1 MQFYSSNEEAFFE
14 TSNILSDLNIKVGL
28 SPSKTIFFIC
38 FNDGT
43 SKMMKNVFYF
53 ILKALFILKIFKLLS
68 CVFRQVEKVRKIR
81 LISKF
86 MTSQPG

>member
-43 SKMMKNVFYF
+43 SKMMKNAFYF
-53 ILKALFILKIFKLLS
+53 ILKALFILKIFKFLS
-68 CVFRQVEKVRKIR
+68 WLFEHVKKTAWLER
-81 LISKF
+81 
-86 MTSQPG
+86 